1 MDKLI
6 DAVEEEKA
14 WQAYEEA
21 QALQQADTA
30 VLCKTLYD
38 RGVPLK
44 NIFGHYYA
52 FEEQA
57 NGRTIDIEDM
67 LLTMGDTP
75 DDE

>member
-1 MDKLI
+1 MNKLI

-14 WQAYEEA
+14 RQAYEEA
-21 QALQQADTA
+21 QALSQADTA

-67 LLTMGDTP
+67 LLSFGDDPTH
-75 DDE
+75 E